1 MNGGNMEQYIYR
13 ADVWCHNCA
22 EKIKLSQ
29 AASTNRPP
37 NPEDETSYDSDV
49 WPKGPYE
56 DQESDS
62 PEHCAGC
69 GLFLE
74 NPLTQ
79 AGYRYVQE
87 KLNEYGAKLPD
98 VAQEWADFYGFEYE
112 PGGASKFATAHEWL
126 ASKDICTYLRSL
138 LDQIDG
144 DTIQDTFQNEM
155 DEDGFFKKAGWYS
168 VEMVQD

>member
-98 VAQEWADFYGFEYE
+98 VAQSAAKSLILACGF
-112 PGGASKFATAHEWL
+112 L
-126 ASKDICTYLRSL
+126 
-138 LDQIDG
+138 Q
-144 DTIQDTFQNEM
+144 
-155 DEDGFFKKAGWYS
+155 
-168 VEMVQD
+168 

>member
-79 AGYRYVQE
+79 AGYRYVQME
-87 KLNEYGAKLPD
+87 TATVTTMETDLKET
-98 VAQEWADFYGFEYE
+98 ADLL
-112 PGGASKFATAHEWL
+112 AHAIEEL
-126 ASKDICTYLRSL
+126 LRTRAALHAALMALETEIMSAYLL
-138 LDQIDG
+138 
-144 DTIQDTFQNEM
+144 
-155 DEDGFFKKAGWYS
+155 
-168 VEMVQD
+168 